1 MERAMSGP
9 KNKAANNSEARQG
22 EANNSEAKNAV
33 FNAGF
38 PIHWW
43 HGKTG
48 RVYPH
53 SVFPLGAVP
62 WVPEANYVL
71 TALGPNGSY
80 EPIYIGATEN
90 LAETLHTSSVIP
102 HALRLG
108 ATHIHIHLLGESPQ
122 RRLEIR
128 QDVRD
133 ASRMALNP
141 DQAWL
146 AAS

>member
-1 MERAMSGP
+1 MSGA
-9 KNKAANNSEARQG
+9 NSAA
-22 EANNSEAKNAV
+22 
-33 FNAGF
+33 FNAEF

-43 HGKTG
+43 HGQSG

-53 SVFPLGAVP
+53 SVFALGDVP

-71 TALGPNGSY
+71 TAVGPTGMH

-90 LAETLHTSSVIP
+90 LAETLRTNSVVP

-128 QDVRD
+128 QDLR
-133 ASRMALNP
+133 AACRMALNP

>member
-1 MERAMSGP
+1 MSEANTSGRNHP
-9 KNKAANNSEARQG
+9 AAGNSEACAG
-22 EANNSEAKNAV
+22 EANHTA

-43 HGKTG
+43 HGKSG

-53 SVFPLGAVP
+53 SVFPLSEVP

-71 TALGPNGSY
+71 TAIGPAGTY
-80 EPIYIGATEN
+80 EPVYIGATEN
-90 LAETLHTSSVIP
+90 LAETLHTGSVIV

-128 QDVRD
+128 QDLRD
-133 ASRMALNP
+133 ASRMALSP

>member
-1 MERAMSGP
+1 MSG
-9 KNKAANNSEARQG
+9 AGAGR
-22 EANNSEAKNAV
+22 
-33 FNAGF
+33 FNLGF

-43 HGKTG
+43 HGKSG

-53 SVFPLGAVP
+53 SVFPLGDVP

-71 TALGPNGSY
+71 SAFGPNGTY
-80 EPIYIGATEN
+80 EPIYIGATED
-90 LAETLHTSSVIP
+90 LGETLRTNSVVP

-128 QDVRD
+128 QDLRD
-133 ASRMALNP
+133 ACRMALSP
-141 DQAWL
+141 EQAWL

>member
-1 MERAMSGP
+1 MKAVHPAML
-9 KNKAANNSEARQG
+9 N
-22 EANNSEAKNAV
+22 V
-33 FNAGF
+33 GF

-43 HGKTG
+43 HGKSG

-53 SVFPLGAVP
+53 SVFSLGQVP

-71 TALGPNGSY
+71 SSLDGDGVYT
-80 EPIYIGATEN
+80 PIYIGATEN
-90 LAETLHTSSVIP
+90 LVETLRTNPVVP
-102 HALRLG
+102 QALRLG

-128 QDVRD
+128 QDLRD
-133 ASRMALNP
+133 GCRMMLTP
-141 DQAWL
+141 EQAWL